1 MTHNAHPNELRRK
14 LLELMESGENKQ
26 ELARQFNVST
36 TSLYRILRQKRK
48 TGRADLCLHSQ
59 PGPPCAVDA
68 ELKKETLLLLER
80 RPEMCV
86 SDVQRYWQSKGVRL
100 GHSRVQQILSKL
112 GWDIVRKKAQMLK
125 VYGTSSLHQV
135 WLMTGQP
142 ERLPVRPQRVP
153 KSSLSLTPK
162 NPAYVELGRK
172 GGKATAE
179 KRTPEQ
185 RKEASRRAAQMR
197 WRAWNKRVK

>member
-1 MTHNAHPNELRRK
+1 MIHNAHPNELRRK
-14 LLELMESGENKQ
+14 LLKLMESGEDKQ
-26 ELARQFNVST
+26 ELTRQFNVST
-36 TSLYRILRQKRK
+36 TSLYSILRQKRE
-48 TGRADLCLHSQ
+48 TGSADLLDSR

-100 GHSRVQQILSKL
+100 GHSRVHQILGKL

-125 VYGTSSLHQV
+125 VYGTSSLHEV
-135 WLMTGQP
+135 WRMTGQP
-142 ERLPVRPQRVP
+142 ERLPKPPQRLP
-153 KSSLSLTPK
+153 RPSLSLIPK
-162 NPAYVELGRK
+162 NPIYVELGRK

-185 RKEASRRAAQMR
+185 RKEASRRAVQAR
-197 WRAWNKRVK
+197 WGLK